1 MTNQR
6 TTSAGLL
13 LGRLLLAIIFV
24 HEGWDII
31 GSYAGAMAYMQKS
44 DVPGALL
51 PAVIALQLGGGM
63 LIAAGALTRVVS
75 LAFAVFCLLTAVL
88 FHWQFA
94 DRNQLLHFEKDL
106 AIAGGFLILAVSGP
120 GNWSVDKYLGW
131 P

>member
-63 LIAAGALTRVVS
+63 LIAACPHAGRVVGIAAS
-75 LAFAVFCLLTAVL
+75 ACSRRV
-88 FHWQFA
+88 FHWQ
-94 DRNQLLHFEKDL
+94 RR
-106 AIAGGFLILAVSGP
+106 P
-120 GNWSVDKYLGW
+120 
-131 P
+131 